1 MAIFDKQIGDQQ
13 HRGRFGN
20 FTQTGT
26 LDISSLEKSK
36 FHHRPQNKGP
46 SIHKI
51 GSSTKNRKLSLLC
64 FKMVDQPPRFMDGKG
79 GLTFPNIEDNTI
91 QSSIAKAFS
100 RYIAHNTKIPNF
112 KFGLNVLR
120 GNGTSFGE
128 MIK

>member
-1 MAIFDKQIGDQQ
+1 
-13 HRGRFGN
+13 
-20 FTQTGT
+20 
-26 LDISSLEKSK
+26 
-36 FHHRPQNKGP
+36 
-46 SIHKI
+46 
-51 GSSTKNRKLSLLC
+51 
-64 FKMVDQPPRFMDGKG
+64 MDGKG

-100 RYIAHNTKIPNF
+100 RYIAHNTKNPNF

>member
-1 MAIFDKQIGDQQ
+1 
-13 HRGRFGN
+13 
-20 FTQTGT
+20 
-26 LDISSLEKSK
+26 
-36 FHHRPQNKGP
+36 
-46 SIHKI
+46 
-51 GSSTKNRKLSLLC
+51 
-64 FKMVDQPPRFMDGKG
+64 MDGKG

-91 QSSIAKAFS
+91 QSSITKAFS